1 MSQVISAIQRKGGVA
16 KSTCLIC
23 LAAQFSFDGAKVLII
38 DTDPQETC
46 VKWEAKK
53 ECGVDVTA
61 HLDDETLLDI
71 INETLKVYD
80 IILID
85 TAGYQ
90 SAMAVYSMSAS
101 DLILVPT
108 PASEPD
114 AVGAI
119 KTIRHIKNVTVNN
132 MIKPKVR
139 AIFTDVDKNTN
150 ITDAILTQMMKAGV
164 EAIKTPLW
172 HRTGFKEVHSTGGRP
187 SGSALTVLNE
197 FIAEMQIEELLDF
210 YKRDLKRGC

>member
-1 MSQVISAIQRKGGVA
+1 
-16 KSTCLIC
+16 
-23 LAAQFSFDGAKVLII
+23 
-38 DTDPQETC
+38 
-46 VKWEAKK
+46 
-53 ECGVDVTA
+53 
-61 HLDDETLLDI
+61 
-71 INETLKVYD
+71 
-80 IILID
+80 
-85 TAGYQ
+85 
-90 SAMAVYSMSAS
+90 
-101 DLILVPT
+101 
-108 PASEPD
+108 
-114 AVGAI
+114 
-119 KTIRHIKNVTVNN
+119 